1 MYKYGEKEGKTTSG
15 FSAGDIMVVLL
26 DQDQG
31 LLEFYNESQ
40 KTSCGRFDNVF
51 GYLVFGVQMEG
62 DGGSVDILQRF

>member
-1 MYKYGEKEGKTTSG
+1 
-15 FSAGDIMVVLL
+15 MVVLL